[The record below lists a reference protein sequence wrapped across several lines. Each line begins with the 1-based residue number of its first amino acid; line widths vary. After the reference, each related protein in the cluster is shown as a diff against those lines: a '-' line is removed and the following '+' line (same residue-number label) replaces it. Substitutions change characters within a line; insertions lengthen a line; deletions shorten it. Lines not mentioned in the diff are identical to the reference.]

1 MFILICC
8 GAHCDCGAL
17 LLSCIAVHITI
28 VVGALFIVILSC
40 IAGHVVFVARYLFS
54 YCGSRVNC
62 GGRVIYCHIVMHSG
76 TRCLCGALFIF
87 ILRVTCELWRPRYL
101 YICIVKCRIVGLSG
115 RFVVVSTPLLLGIV
129 K

>member
-1 MFILICC
+1 MLGLGSYCQGQILGLGPYCQGQILGLGPCIDVHSHMLRGTLRLWRVAFVMHC
-8 GAHCDCGAL
+8 GTHYDCGWR
-17 LLSCIAVHITI
+17 
-28 VVGALFIVILSC
+28 VV
-40 IAGHVVFVARYLFS
+40 
-54 YCGSRVNC
+54 
-62 GGRVIYCHIVMHSG
+62 YCHIVMHSG